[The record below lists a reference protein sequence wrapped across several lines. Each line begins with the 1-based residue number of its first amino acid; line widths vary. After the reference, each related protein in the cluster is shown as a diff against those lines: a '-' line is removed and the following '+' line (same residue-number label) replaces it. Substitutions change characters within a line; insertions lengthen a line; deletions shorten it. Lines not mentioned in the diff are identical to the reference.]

1 MIWED
6 LNKKLMIL
14 HADAKTTDDVFEQLG
29 TKFIQEG
36 FCKNN
41 YVEELKKREKE
52 YPTGLA
58 INGFG
63 IAIPHTEAVNVLNE
77 AEGIMTLNEPVHF
90 VQMGTTDTIIDVK
103 VVMMLAIENPKEH
116 IKKLQRII
124 AIIQDMNV
132 LNEIYQANTEDEIIQ
147 AIKEKERKIEEAI

>member
-29 TKFIQEG
+29 SIFIQKG
-36 FCKNN
+36 FCKDN
-41 YVEELKKREKE
+41 YVEELKKREKD

-63 IAIPHTEAVNVLNE
+63 IAIPHTEAANVLRE

-132 LNEIYQANTEDEIIQ
+132 LNEIYQADTEDEIIQ
-147 AIKEKERKIEEAI
+147 AIKEKERKIEEAL

>member
-29 TKFIQEG
+29 SKFIQEG
-36 FCKNN
+36 FCKDN
-41 YVEELKKREKE
+41 YVEELKKREKD
-52 YPTGLA
+52 YPKGLA

-63 IAIPHTEAVNVLNE
+63 IAIPHTEAANVLRE

-132 LNEIYQANTEDEIIQ
+132 LNEIYQADTEDEIIQ
-147 AIKEKERKIEEAI
+147 AIKEKERKIEEAL

>member
-29 TKFIQEG
+29 SKFIQEG
-36 FCKNN
+36 FCKDN
-41 YVEELKKREKE
+41 YVEELKKREKD

-63 IAIPHTEAVNVLNE
+63 IAIPHTEAANVLRE

-103 VVMMLAIENPKEH
+103 VVMMLSIENPKEH

-132 LNEIYQANTEDEIIQ
+132 LNEIYQADTEDEIIQ
-147 AIKEKERKIEEAI
+147 AIKEKERKIEEAL

>member
-1 MIWED
+1 
-6 LNKKLMIL
+6 
-14 HADAKTTDDVFEQLG
+14 
-29 TKFIQEG
+29 
-36 FCKNN
+36 
-41 YVEELKKREKE
+41 
-52 YPTGLA
+52 
-58 INGFG
+58 
-63 IAIPHTEAVNVLNE
+63 
-77 AEGIMTLNEPVHF
+77 MTLNEPVHF

>member
-29 TKFIQEG
+29 SKFIQEG
-36 FCKNN
+36 FCKDN
-41 YVEELKKREKE
+41 YVEELKKREKD

-63 IAIPHTEAVNVLNE
+63 IAIPHTEAANVLRE

-103 VVMMLAIENPKEH
+103 VVMMLSIENPKKKK
-116 IKKLQRII
+116 KKLQRII

-132 LNEIYQANTEDEIIQ
+132 LNEIYQADTEDEIIQ
-147 AIKEKERKIEEAI
+147 AIKEKERKIEEAL

>member
-1 MIWED
+1 M
-6 LNKKLMIL
+6 
-14 HADAKTTDDVFEQLG
+14 
-29 TKFIQEG
+29 
-36 FCKNN
+36 
-41 YVEELKKREKE
+41 
-52 YPTGLA
+52 A

-63 IAIPHTEAVNVLNE
+63 IAIPHTEAANVLRE

-132 LNEIYQANTEDEIIQ
+132 LNEIYQADTEDEIIQ
-147 AIKEKERKIEEAI
+147 AIKEKERKIEEAL

>member
-14 HADAKTTDDVFEQLG
+14 HADAKTTNDVFEQLG

-36 FCKNN
+36 FCKDN
-41 YVEELKKREKE
+41 YVEELKKREKD

-63 IAIPHTEAVNVLNE
+63 IAIPHTEAANVLHE

-90 VQMGTTDTIIDVK
+90 VQMGTTDMIIDVK

-124 AIIQDMNV
+124 TIIQDMNV

-147 AIKEKERKIEEAI
+147 VIKEKERKIEEAI